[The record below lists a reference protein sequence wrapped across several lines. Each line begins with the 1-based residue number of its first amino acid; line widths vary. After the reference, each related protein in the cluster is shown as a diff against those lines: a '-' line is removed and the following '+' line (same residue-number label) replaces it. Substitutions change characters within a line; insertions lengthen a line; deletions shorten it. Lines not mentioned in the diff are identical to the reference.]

1 MKKQEYLDQIQV
13 HFRDVI
19 PFNRLLGIEV
29 LELSIELVRIK
40 INMRPDLVGNT
51 MQNILHGGV
60 TATMLDVSGGLA
72 AITHTIDKLDDLSQ
86 ASLLEKL
93 RTLGTIDMR
102 VDYLLPGK
110 GDVFEARAKVLRHGR
125 KVCVTRME
133 LLDESGKDIA
143 LGTATY
149 IVG

>member
-1 MKKQEYLDQIQV
+1 MDKQELINAVRTY
-13 HFRDVI
+13 FNENI
-19 PFNRLLGIEV
+19 PFNKHLGIDVANLSLDEV
-29 LELSIELVRIK
+29 RLTIA
-40 INMRPDLVGNT
+40 MRPELVGNGI
-51 MQNILHGGV
+51 MNILHGGV
-60 TATMLDVSGGLA
+60 TATLLDVSGGLA
-72 AITHTIDKLDDLSQ
+72 AIVHSIDKLERID
-86 ASLLEKL
+86 ASLLFEKL

-110 GDVFEARAKVLRHGR
+110 GTQFEATATVVRHGR

-133 LLDESGKDIA
+133 LHNELGEQIA

>member
-1 MKKQEYLDQIQV
+1 MKKQEYLDQMQV
-13 HFRDVI
+13 YFRDVI

-29 LELSIELVRIK
+29 IELSIESVRIK

-51 MQNILHGGV
+51 MMNILHGGV
-60 TATMLDVSGGLA
+60 TATLLDVSGGLA
-72 AITHTIDKLDDLSQ
+72 AITHTIDKLDDLSES
-86 ASLLEKL
+86 SLLDKL
-93 RTLGTIDMR
+93 RKLGTIDMR

-110 GDVFEARAKVLRHGR
+110 GDYFEARAQVLRHGR

-133 LLDESGKDIA
+133 LLNEEGKDIA